1 MSTPLSP
8 SISSSIDFKDVARQL
23 ESFQHVDST
32 RQQLLERLVQRV
44 SELDAALQAAN
55 SDLEDQ
61 TLIRRQ
67 WKKRAEVAEASLLQ
81 NQFVLALI
89 DGNRYTFGDSYL
101 KNTESGGADAA
112 RDLVAQ
118 LRSYIQ
124 KRSLHDSPNKVVL
137 MVHIF
142 ADKTALSQA
151 LVDSGTISEPRYLDG
166 FIAEFM
172 NSQPFLYF
180 MDCGSSE
187 GAVDTKIKGQLPN
200 LKSDT
205 NMLTFS
211 KNRMNFIL
219 KMLIA
224 SIFY

>member
-1 MSTPLSP
+1 MSAPRSP
-8 SISSSIDFKDVARQL
+8 SVSSSFDFKDVDRQL
-23 ESFQHVDST
+23 ETFRQVDSA
-32 RQQLLERLVQRV
+32 RQQLLERLLQRL
-44 SELDAALQAAN
+44 SELDAALQAAK

-61 TLIRRQ
+61 TSIRRQ
-67 WKKRAEVAEASLLQ
+67 WKKRAEVAEASLVQ

-101 KNTESGGADAA
+101 KNTETGGADAA

-118 LRSYIQ
+118 IRSYIQ
-124 KRSLHDSPNKVVL
+124 EQSLHDNPNKVAL

-151 LVDSGTISEPRYLDG
+151 LVDSGTISEPRNLDR

-187 GAVDTKIKGQLPN
+187 GAVDTKLKGPLP
-200 LKSDT
+200 LPK
-205 NMLTFS
+205 L
-211 KNRMNFIL
+211 
-219 KMLIA
+219 
-224 SIFY
+224 